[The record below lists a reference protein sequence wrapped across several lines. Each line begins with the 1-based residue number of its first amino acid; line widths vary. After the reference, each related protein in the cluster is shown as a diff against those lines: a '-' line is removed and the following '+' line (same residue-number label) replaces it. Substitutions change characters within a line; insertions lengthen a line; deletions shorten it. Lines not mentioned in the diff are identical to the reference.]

1 MRFLNYGGAIALPFA
16 ILVFS
21 ACSSSPPPPEINL
34 LENIDF
40 ELHKI
45 DAVKYAPDE
54 YNKFKVNLR
63 VLKDKIVQEESKF
76 SIFRNY
82 ESIQKNIRDIIA
94 DGKKLL
100 IDINEDK
107 SKRKEII
114 SDKIKKLEDK
124 ARIINEL
131 TLKVNVGASTRKL
144 LTKGDIAIREAK
156 ASIDIERYD
165 STMEKVESATALLNE
180 AEKLVIPTLKRYSQ
194 NDIINKWRKSVRD
207 AIEESKR
214 KKMAAIVVDKA
225 ERTLTLYKTGKIL
238 QVFNI
243 GFGRYGY
250 RDKLFSGDDATP
262 EGRYKIIKKSGKG
275 ESKYYKA
282 LLLDY
287 PNQEDRKE
295 FLKAKKRG
303 LISKNARIGGLI
315 EIHGGGE
322 DSTTNGCIALENSHM
337 DELFDKVA
345 IGTPVTIVGATSIE
359 NELYF
364 GLKELEGN
372 SNLIKR

>member
-1 MRFLNYGGAIALPFA
+1 MRFLNYGRAIALPFA
-16 ILVFS
+16 ILFFS

-63 VLKDKIVQEESKF
+63 VLKDKIIQEESKF

-82 ESIQKNIRDIIA
+82 EPIQKNIGDIIG
-94 DGKKLL
+94 DGKRLL
-100 IDINEDK
+100 ITINEDK
-107 SKRKEII
+107 SKRKEKI
-114 SDKIKKLEDK
+114 SDKIKRLEDK

-131 TLKVNVGASTRKL
+131 TLKINVGASTRKL
-144 LTKGDIAIREAK
+144 LTKGGIAISEAK
-156 ASIDIERYD
+156 ASINSNRYD
-165 STMEKVESATALLNE
+165 SAMEKVENASALLNE
-180 AEKLVIPTLKRYSQ
+180 AEKLVTPTLRRYSQ
-194 NDIINKWRKSVRD
+194 NDIINKWRKFVRD
-207 AIEESKR
+207 TVDESKR

-225 ERTLTLYKTGKIL
+225 ERTLTLYKNGKIL
-238 QVFNI
+238 QTFNI

-262 EGRYKIIKKSGKG
+262 EGKYKIIKKSGRG

-287 PNQEDRKE
+287 PNQEDKKE

-303 LISKNARIGGLI
+303 LISKNVKIGGLI

-322 DSTTNGCIALENSHM
+322 DSTTNGCIALENNHM

-359 NELYF
+359 NELYI
-364 GLKELEGN
+364 GLKELKGD
-372 SNLIKR
+372 S

>member
-1 MRFLNYGGAIALPFA
+1 MRFLNYGRAIALPFA
-16 ILVFS
+16 ILFFS

-63 VLKDKIVQEESKF
+63 VLKDKIIQEESKF

-82 ESIQKNIRDIIA
+82 EPIQKNIGDIIG
-94 DGKKLL
+94 DGKRLL
-100 IDINEDK
+100 ITINEDK
-107 SKRKEII
+107 SKRKEKI
-114 SDKIKKLEDK
+114 SDKIKRLEDK

-144 LTKGDIAIREAK
+144 LTKGGIAISEAK
-156 ASIDIERYD
+156 ASINSNRYD
-165 STMEKVESATALLNE
+165 SAMEKVENAAALLNE
-180 AEKLVIPTLKRYSQ
+180 AEKLVTPTLRRYSQ
-194 NDIINKWRKSVRD
+194 NDTINKWRNFVRETID
-207 AIEESKR
+207 ESKR

-225 ERTLTLYKTGKIL
+225 ERTLTLYKNGKIL
-238 QVFNI
+238 QTFNI

-262 EGRYKIIKKSGKG
+262 EGKYKIIKKSGRG

-287 PNQEDRKE
+287 PNQEDKKE

-303 LISKNARIGGLI
+303 LISKNVKIGGLI

-322 DSTTNGCIALENSHM
+322 DSTTNGCIALENNHM

-359 NELYF
+359 NELYI
-364 GLKELEGN
+364 GLKELKGD
-372 SNLIKR
+372 S

>member
-1 MRFLNYGGAIALPFA
+1 MARFLNYGRAIALPFI
-16 ILVFS
+16 ILFFS
-21 ACSSSPPPPEINL
+21 ACNSSPPPPEIKL
-34 LENIDF
+34 IEAIDF

-63 VLKDKIVQEESKF
+63 MLKDKIVQEESKLSF
-76 SIFRNY
+76 LKNY
-82 ESIQKNIRDIIA
+82 DSIQKNIGAISG
-94 DGKKLL
+94 DGKRLL
-100 IDINEDK
+100 IAINEDK
-107 SKRKEII
+107 SKRKEKI
-114 SDKIKKLEDK
+114 SDKIKKLEAK
-124 ARIINEL
+124 AGIINKL

-144 LTKGDIAIREAK
+144 LTKGGIALSEAK
-156 ASIDIERYD
+156 ASIDSNRYD
-165 STMEKVESATALLNE
+165 SAMEKVEDAAALLNG
-180 AEKLVIPTLKRYSQ
+180 AEKLVTPILKRYSQ
-194 NDIINKWRKSVRD
+194 NDIINKWRKFVRD
-207 AIEESKR
+207 TIDESKR
-214 KKMAAIVVDKA
+214 KKMAVIVVDKA
-225 ERTLTLYKTGKIL
+225 ERTLTLYINGKIL
-238 QVFNI
+238 QAFNI

-262 EGRYKIIKKSGKG
+262 EGRYKIIKKSGRG
-275 ESKYYKA
+275 ESKYYRA

-322 DSTTNGCIALENSHM
+322 ESTTNGCIALENNHM

-359 NELYF
+359 NELYY
-364 GLKELEGN
+364 GLKGLEGD
-372 SNLIKR
+372 S